1 MNRLRRLLQR
11 LSIRQKLMASV
22 AVCLLLPGLIAV
34 NVSNYLTKDVLQE
47 TAQKTASEAF
57 EVVNLYISNMFSS
70 MMYVTNLIQFDE
82 ELGPLIKEL
91 GKPDAA
97 EDLNQWVSDGQKV
110 TRRLERMVYDKD
122 NMYISVILPNGRYFS
137 NHSLD
142 LSPSDIMKE
151 PWFEQIDRLKGY
163 DILWLGTHST
173 YFKTKAQESPY
184 LITIIR
190 PLRTASL
197 IYGYVVISIDEK
209 QVSQV
214 LQKYATTQE
223 FALLNADGLIMSHRN
238 EAEIGKVYPF
248 HELPRQEEVK
258 QVELDKKQVFL
269 MGKPVLSSGWQL
281 VSLTSYEN
289 AIGRISDI
297 RQRDFIVQLFYV
309 LSFALVLLYL
319 LDQLM
324 KPVVRLSRVS
334 AKVEDGDLEVR
345 SHVRGDNEI
354 GRLGHSFDRMLDRIQ
369 SMIEQITREQQKKR
383 KAELSM
389 LQAQINPHFLFNI
402 LNSIRMKIML
412 KGDEENADLLGSLST
427 LLRMTINRNN
437 EWIPLHEE
445 VNIIEQYIRLLNFR
459 SKENIVLELKL
470 ASDTLLEE
478 VPRFL
483 IQPLIE
489 NSYIHGLKQKS
500 GTLSIQAWKNSA
512 EALCI
517 IVEDNG
523 IGMNETQRKLLL
535 DSLDEKEGNSSQ
547 SSDAGL
553 SGIGL
558 YNVIERLRMI
568 YRDQF
573 YFFIDSV
580 PGEGTKVTIQLMR
593 TVNNHGISSEGHYS
607 G

>member
-1 MNRLRRLLQR
+1 MNRLRRLFRR

-22 AVCLLLPGLIAV
+22 AICLLLPGLIAV
-34 NVSNYLTKDVLQE
+34 NISNYLTKDVLQE

-57 EVVNLYISNMFSS
+57 GVVDLYMSNMFSN
-70 MMYVTNLIQFDE
+70 MMDVTNLIQFDD
-82 ELGPLIKEL
+82 ELAPLLKEL
-91 GKPDAA
+91 GKLDATD
-97 EDLNQWVSDGQKV
+97 DLNNWVLDGQKV
-110 TRRLERMVYDKD
+110 TRRLERMVYEKD
-122 NMYISVILPNGRYFS
+122 SMYISILLPNGRYFS
-137 NHSLD
+137 NHTLD
-142 LSPSDIMKE
+142 LSPSDIMNE
-151 PWFEQIDRLKGY
+151 PWFAQTQQLKGY
-163 DILWLGTHST
+163 DILWLGTHNT
-173 YFKTKAQESPY
+173 YFKSRAQESPY
-184 LITIIR
+184 LITILR

-197 IYGYVVISIDEK
+197 TYGYVVISIEEK
-209 QVSQV
+209 QVRQV

-223 FALLNADGLIMSHRN
+223 FALLNKDGRIMAHRN
-238 EAEIGKVYPF
+238 QAQIGDVFPF
-248 HELPRQEEVK
+248 QGLPNQGEVK
-258 QVELDKKQVFL
+258 QVELDEKQFFL
-269 MGKPVLSSGWQL
+269 LSKPVLSSGWQL
-281 VSLTSYEN
+281 VSLTPYET
-289 AIGRISDI
+289 AIGKISDI
-297 RQRDFIVQLFYV
+297 RQKDFIVQLFYV

-324 KPVVRLSRVS
+324 KPVIRISRVS
-334 AKVEDGDLEVR
+334 AKVEEGDLEVR

-354 GRLGHSFDRMLDRIQ
+354 GRLGHAFDRMLDRIE

-383 KAELSM
+383 MAELSM

-445 VNIIEQYIRLLNFR
+445 VNIIEQYIKLLNFR
-459 SKENIVLELKL
+459 SKETIVLELKL

-500 GTLSIQAWKNSA
+500 GTISIQAWKNSA
-512 EALCI
+512 ETLYI

-523 IGMNETQRKLLL
+523 IGMDKAQKKLLIA
-535 DSLDEKEGNSSQ
+535 SLDGAEGNSSH

-573 YFFIDSV
+573 DFNIDSI
-580 PGEGTKVTIQLMR
+580 PGEGTKVTIQLKR
-593 TVNNHGISSEGHYS
+593 AVNKHGTPTEGDYS